1 MRQAASST
9 SASLNKL
16 LRLKRMAEP
25 NNSLGRPMACSTGEG
40 SSEPLEHAEPV
51 EHATPARSNFIS
63 STSAGQPGKE
73 MFNVCGIPPC
83 CEPFTTI
90 GEASADSRSRNR
102 CRNDRTFA

>member
-9 SASLNKL
+9 SASLNNL

-90 GEASADSRSRNR
+90 GQASAHTPPTNPSPNY
-102 CRNDRTFA
+102 TTL